1 MAGKN
6 KSHKNPAKDAATTAA
21 PSNLIP
27 AASSKPGID
36 PLAPSP
42 RGSEFSADPPPATAS
57 SKKLTPAANRTVY
70 ITAADDQPVS
80 KLPTVNQP
88 TYLESPADQPGQTAS
103 QIYRPSY
110 STHPSPSTSG
120 WPPAGKTPTDQPF
133 AEPASGEPAQKK
145 KIIEI
150 FLNGLKSLYRR
161 IETILNL
168 IRTRI
173 PGLPSNAQIIAVIAL
188 VIAVGILGLSIQ
200 TLLSPKDKFTTF
212 TLPYEQN
219 FDDVNLRHWFMGD
232 GVWSIREAALAQ
244 TVGGEKP
251 AQAYIPNKLIED
263 TPYHASVYIT
273 LKKDSRAAGLSF
285 NAQYPNMSTKQ
296 HRVYLSRPDKNTLE
310 LVAGYTD
317 DSGSFV
323 NQISVP
329 LSINTTDFRMDLF
342 VYENTYLV
350 QINGQRMI
358 DNRPLFYKNGLV
370 GFYSLG
376 PAIFDTFKLTST
388 DTPNPGN
395 MVYTS
400 DFDQVPGGAGWVPF
414 NGQWKIAIPNLVQ
427 SDPIVINAGIGYETS
442 SFQNYTL
449 RATFRHVN
457 NHGAGVLFN
466 MPSPYQINGAQVA
479 RYSYE
484 SDAFIWGYYDDQG
497 AYVSQGFIAVPPA
510 GTDQHVI
517 QIYSGDVSYDVFL
530 DDAILARGVPLQ
542 SKQGNIGLVTSAT
555 STEFSLVEAFPLFG
569 VGADTQ
575 KLLTPLATNSTPASQ
590 ANSAKASPTKAA
602 NKTTPATQQ
611 AKKATATPQVKKP
624 ASTLQANETA
634 VTAQANETA
643 VKPQVNETAITAQAN
658 KTVNTPQANNTTQPT
673 RVNKTPPPAPSP
685 LPGGKGVYHG
695 VFSGKLSD
703 QNWVALSGDWSY
715 KDNTFVQL
723 RTDGYDF
730 AAVYTKNTYASFS
743 YQVGLTQTEGTG
755 AGLIFNMPYKDRLAG
770 ASMIRYS
777 NRRDNALMWGYY
789 DESGVFKSQG
799 YAEVSPAGQD
809 HHIIRVE
816 SRQNSYSIYLD
827 DHLVSPNI
835 PFGSGQNSGY
845 VGLLT
850 CVSSASYDEVS
861 VDGIGAAYRGTH
873 STMDGFTD
881 QRIVTGKWV
890 TSNNSITQSVPET
903 SDYVWNT
910 GITASQYTVS
920 AKITLPKNSTVVGAG
935 FIIHMSERGSKNN
948 AYIVRITNG
957 GQGVWWGSTD
967 ETGKF
972 KGQGSAPLKTRLTS
986 MVLKL
991 VVDGGKINVFIDDQ
1005 PIVSDIPAQLT
1016 DGWIG
1021 LVSYGGPVKF
1031 ENMQLEVTQ

>member
-1 MAGKN
+1 MDKAIIPESGIIIRVDSGESMAGKN
-6 KSHKNPAKDAATTAA
+6 KSHKNPAKDATTSAA

-36 PLAPSP
+36 PLAPSLL
-42 RGSEFSADPPPATAS
+42 GSEFSTDQPPVTAS
-57 SKKLTPAANRTVY
+57 NNKLTPAANRTVY
-70 ITAADDQPVS
+70 ITPADDQPSSQV
-80 KLPTVNQP
+80 PIVNQP
-88 TYLESPADQPGQTAS
+88 TYLDSPADQAGQTAP
-103 QIYRPSY
+103 QLYRPSY

-120 WPPAGKTPTDQPF
+120 WSPAGKTPTDQPF
-133 AEPASGEPAQKK
+133 AGPASSEPAQKK
-145 KIIEI
+145 KIIEVV
-150 FLNGLKSLYRR
+150 LEGLKSLYRR

-188 VIAVGILGLSIQ
+188 VIAVGLLGLSIQ
-200 TLLSPKDKFTTF
+200 TLLAPKEKFSTF

-219 FDDVNLRHWFMGD
+219 FDDVNLRRWFMGD

-296 HRVYLSRPDKNTLE
+296 QRVYLSRPDKNSLE
-310 LVAGYTD
+310 LVAGYMD
-317 DSGSFV
+317 DTGAFV

-329 LSINTTDFRMDLF
+329 LSINTTEFRMDLF

-350 QINGQRMI
+350 QVNGQRMI

-370 GFYSLG
+370 GFYALG

-395 MVYTS
+395 MVYAS

-414 NGQWKIAIPNLVQ
+414 NGQWKMASPNLVQ

-517 QIYSGDVSYDVFL
+517 QIYSGDISYDVFL

-575 KLLTPLATNSTPASQ
+575 KLLTPLATNSTPAKQ
-590 ANSAKASPTKAA
+590 ANSATASPTKAA
-602 NKTTPATQQ
+602 NKTTSATPQ
-611 AKKATATPQVKKP
+611 AKKATAT
-624 ASTLQANETA
+624 LQTNETA
-634 VTAQANETA
+634 VT
-643 VKPQVNETAITAQAN
+643 PQVNETAA
-658 KTVNTPQANNTTQPT
+658 TPKNINTTQPT
-673 RVNKTPPPAPSP
+673 RINKTPPPAPSP
-685 LPGGKGVYHG
+685 LPGGTGVYHG

-703 QNWVALSGDWSY
+703 QNWVALSGDWRFV
-715 KDNTFVQL
+715 DNHFVQL

-730 AAVYTKNTYASFS
+730 AAVYTKNTYSGFS

-789 DESGVFKSQG
+789 DENGVFKSQG
-799 YAEVSPAGQD
+799 YAEVTPAGQD

-910 GITASQYTVS
+910 GIMASQYTVS

-1031 ENMQLEVTQ
+1031 ENMLLEVIQ

>member
-1 MAGKN
+1 MAGKK
-6 KSHKNPAKDAATTAA
+6 KSVENPAKDATSSAA
-21 PSNLIP
+21 RRDLIP
-27 AASSKPGID
+27 ATSSEPGVE
-36 PLAPSP
+36 PLA
-42 RGSEFSADPPPATAS
+42 RRTL
-57 SKKLTPAANRTVY
+57 KLDLPIDQSPAANPSSNQ
-70 ITAADDQPVS
+70 ASSDGQPKNQAPVS
-80 KLPTVNQP
+80 APPPSNMAPPANRTTYVTPAEHQPSSQDSGVNQTTYLSSIGNQPNNLAPQIYQP
-88 TYLESPADQPGQTAS
+88 TYIVHTSPPPTVSQAPLSAAAGTPASSADA
-103 QIYRPSY
+103 
-110 STHPSPSTSG
+110 
-120 WPPAGKTPTDQPF
+120 PAG
-133 AEPASGEPAQKK
+133 PAISELSDKK
-145 KIIEI
+145 NIKAIVFER
-150 FLNGLKSLYRR
+150 LKSLYHR

-168 IRTRI
+168 IRTRV
-173 PGLPSNAQIIAVIAL
+173 PGLPSNAQIIAVFGLIT
-188 VIAVGILGLSIQ
+188 AVGILLVSVQ
-200 TLLSPKDKFTTF
+200 VLLSPKEKFSTY

-219 FDDVNLRHWFMGD
+219 FDDVNLRRWFLGN
-232 GVWSIREAALAQ
+232 GVWGIRDSALAQ
-244 TVGGEKP
+244 TVGGETA
-251 AQAYIPNKLIED
+251 AQVYIPNKLIED

-296 HRVYLSRPDKNTLE
+296 QRVYLSRPDKTTLE
-310 LVAGYTD
+310 LVAGYMD
-317 DSGSFV
+317 DTGAFV
-323 NQISVP
+323 NQIQVP
-329 LSINTTDFRMDLF
+329 LSINTTEFRLDLF

-350 QINGQRMI
+350 QVNGQRMI

-370 GFYSLG
+370 GFYTLG
-376 PAIFDTFKLTST
+376 PAIFDTFKLTTT

-400 DFDQVPGGAGWVPF
+400 DFDQSPGGAGWVPF
-414 NGQWKIAIPNLVQ
+414 SGQWKIDSPNLVQ
-427 SDPIVINAGIGYETS
+427 SDPIFINAGIGYETS

-449 RATFRHVN
+449 RATFRQTTK
-457 NHGAGVLFN
+457 HGAGVLFN
-466 MPSPYQINGAQVA
+466 MPSPYQLNGAHVA
-479 RYSYE
+479 RFSDE
-484 SDAFIWGYYDDQG
+484 TDAFIWGYYDDQG
-497 AYVSQGFIAVPPA
+497 AFVSQGFVNVPPP

-530 DDAILARGVPLQ
+530 DDKILTRGVPLQ

-555 STEFSLVEAFPLFG
+555 TTEFSLVEAFPLFG
-569 VGADTQ
+569 VGTDSQ
-575 KLLTPLATNSTPASQ
+575 QQLTPLAANPTPAEQ
-590 ANSAKASPTKAA
+590 ANATKTNPTAAA
-602 NKTTPATQQ
+602 NKTKVA
-611 AKKATATPQVKKP
+611 ATPQAAKNSP
-624 ASTLQANETA
+624 
-634 VTAQANETA
+634 
-643 VKPQVNETAITAQAN
+643 
-658 KTVNTPQANNTTQPT
+658 TPQSNKSTATQSPK
-673 RVNKTPPPAPSP
+673 KTAAPPPAKKTAAPSQPVPSP
-685 LPGGKGVYHG
+685 LPGGTGVYHG
-695 VFSGKLSD
+695 TFTGKLVD
-703 QNWVALSGDWSY
+703 QNWVALSGDWRFV
-715 KDNTFVQL
+715 DNNFVQL
-723 RTDGYDF
+723 RTDGFDF
-730 AAVYTKNTYASFS
+730 AAVYKKNTYSGFS

-789 DESGVFKSQG
+789 DENGVYKNQG
-799 YAEVSPAGQD
+799 YAEVTPAGQD

-816 SRQNSYSIYLD
+816 SRQNNYSIYLD
-827 DHLVSPNI
+827 DHLISPNI

-873 STMDGFTD
+873 STMDGFTN

-910 GITASQYTVS
+910 GIMASQYTVS

-1021 LVSYGGPVKF
+1021 LVAYGGPVKF